1 MVILE
6 HITSL
11 LGFNVTRTEDEEA
24 NTHLLKW
31 NLLKNGRV
39 GFQLDKHLIKVLGQV
54 SITPMPYEDATLLH
68 EGASATK
75 VSAFKKIFSYKQR
88 EIVKPKIDIP

>member
-11 LGFNVTRTEDEEA
+11 LGFNVTRSQDEDSNA
-24 NTHLLKW
+24 HLLKW
-31 NLLKNGRV
+31 NLLKNGRA
-39 GFQLDKHLIKVLGQV
+39 GFQLDKQIIKVLGQI
-54 SITPMPYEDATLLH
+54 SITPMPYEDATFLH

-75 VSAFKKIFSYKQR
+75 VNALKKIFSYK
-88 EIVKPKIDIP
+88 